1 MNKEVLSEEIPEK
14 LKGKLILWRKIKDI
28 IEEQERITK
37 PFKDRLKE
45 VAESVQYDLS
55 IEDGDNKSETISVD
69 GGATAWK
76 NRVITL
82 KVSDYSALQKY
93 LARNNLEFV
102 MRKQLNMQGVQELH
116 RLIMEGEV
124 PMPSSAEFSTFDKI
138 TIRKRG

>member
-82 KVSDYSALQKY
+82 KFSAYSALQKY
-93 LARNNLEFV
+93 LTRNNLEFV

>member
-1 MNKEVLSEEIPEK
+1 MNTEVLGEEIPEK
-14 LKGKLILWRKIKDI
+14 LKGKLILWRKIKDE
-28 IEEQERITK
+28 IEELERIVK
-37 PFKDRLKE
+37 PFKNRLKE
-45 VAESVQYDLS
+45 VAESIQYDLS
-55 IEDGDNKSETISVD
+55 IEDGDDKSETISVD

-93 LARNNLEFV
+93 LTRNNLEFV

-138 TIRKRG
+138 TIRK

>member
-1 MNKEVLSEEIPEK
+1 MNTEVLGEEIPEK
-14 LKGKLILWRKIKDI
+14 LKGKLILWRKIKDE
-28 IEEQERITK
+28 IEELERIVK
-37 PFKDRLKE
+37 PFKNRLKE
-45 VAESVQYDLS
+45 VAESIQYDLS
-55 IEDGDNKSETISVD
+55 IEDGDDKSETISVD

-93 LARNNLEFV
+93 LTRNNLEFV

>member
-1 MNKEVLSEEIPEK
+1 MNTEVLGEEIPEK
-14 LKGKLILWRKIKDI
+14 LKGKLILWRKIKDE
-28 IEEQERITK
+28 IEELERIVK

-45 VAESVQYDLS
+45 VAESIQYDLS
-55 IEDGDNKSETISVD
+55 IEDGDDKSETISVD

-93 LARNNLEFV
+93 LTRNNLEFV